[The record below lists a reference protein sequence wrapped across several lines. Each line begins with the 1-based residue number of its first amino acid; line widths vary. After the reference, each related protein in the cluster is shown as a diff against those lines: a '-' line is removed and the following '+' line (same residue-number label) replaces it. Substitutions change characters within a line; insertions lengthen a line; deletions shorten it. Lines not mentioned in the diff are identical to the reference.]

1 MDTSKVPVKN
11 LATFAGVK
19 IRPHLC
25 FLFNQRT
32 ENRIVNGL
40 ERRIQPVVKGSI
52 VSEKMMN
59 LQLRLVI
66 SVLLRVGSAAV
77 TNGLSDVRD

>member
-1 MDTSKVPVKN
+1 
-11 LATFAGVK
+11 
-19 IRPHLC
+19 
-25 FLFNQRT
+25 
-32 ENRIVNGL
+32 VNGL